1 MIAFPVSREP
11 AKEASVYMKLL
22 EMKEEKENSEVK
34 MKGPN
39 QSSLHGLHI
48 MIKFLVAHKYLCL
61 VEMLYLGM
69 YNNILGTW

>member
-1 MIAFPVSREP
+1 MIAFPVSHEP

-39 QSSLHGLHI
+39 QRSLAITWPPHHDQVPSSTQVPMPGRNALSRH
-48 MIKFLVAHKYLCL
+48 VQ
-61 VEMLYLGM
+61 
-69 YNNILGTW
+69 